1 MHSFL
6 TFKFFISFIHSF
18 INLFSHSLSL
28 DLCACPSIYVYLS
41 AILSHPLILSLK
53 CKHIHSLH
61 TLSLTHSL
69 FLFLTITPYLSLS
82 LLSLLL
88 SFSLSLLLTNFL
100 TYSLTHSLFY
110 SHTIKI
116 KTIFRNTR
124 NPSYTAATSCDGSVC
139 IFINECILA
148 VTSHTEHP
156 Q

>member
-1 MHSFL
+1 MPVLQFMCTFL
-6 TFKFFISFIHSF
+6 
-18 INLFSHSLSL
+18 LFSHIHLFSLSNVNT
-28 DLCACPSIYVYLS
+28 YTVY
-41 AILSHPLILSLK
+41 ILSHSL
-53 CKHIHSLH
+53 
-61 TLSLTHSL
+61 TLS
-69 FLFLTITPYLSLS
+69 FFFSLS
-82 LLSLLL
+82 LLISHYHFSLSYSL
-88 SFSLSLLLTNFL
+88 SLSLLLTNFL

-110 SHTIKI
+110 SHTTKI

>member
-1 MHSFL
+1 MPVLLFMCTFL
-6 TFKFFISFIHSF
+6 
-18 INLFSHSLSL
+18 LFSHIHLFSLSNVNT
-28 DLCACPSIYVYLS
+28 YTVY
-41 AILSHPLILSLK
+41 
-53 CKHIHSLH
+53 IHSHSL
-61 TLSLTHSL
+61 TLS
-69 FLFLTITPYLSLS
+69 FFFSLS
-82 LLSLLL
+82 LLISHYHFSLSYSL
-88 SFSLSLLLTNFL
+88 SLSLSLLLTNFL

-110 SHTIKI
+110 SHTTKI

>member
-1 MHSFL
+1 MPVLQFMCTFL
-6 TFKFFISFIHSF
+6 
-18 INLFSHSLSL
+18 LFSHIHLFSLSNVNT
-28 DLCACPSIYVYLS
+28 YTVY
-41 AILSHPLILSLK
+41 
-53 CKHIHSLH
+53 IHSHSL
-61 TLSLTHSL
+61 TLS
-69 FLFLTITPYLSLS
+69 FFFSLS
-82 LLSLLL
+82 LLISHYHFSLSYSL
-88 SFSLSLLLTNFL
+88 SLSLLLTNFL

>member
-1 MHSFL
+1 MPVLQFMCTFL
-6 TFKFFISFIHSF
+6 
-18 INLFSHSLSL
+18 LFSHIHLFSLSNVNT
-28 DLCACPSIYVYLS
+28 YTVY
-41 AILSHPLILSLK
+41 ILSHSL
-53 CKHIHSLH
+53 
-61 TLSLTHSL
+61 TLS
-69 FLFLTITPYLSLS
+69 FFFSLS
-82 LLSLLL
+82 LLISHYHFSLSYSL
-88 SFSLSLLLTNFL
+88 SLSLSLLLTNFL

-110 SHTIKI
+110 SHTTKI